1 MNQIQTA
8 VYARVSS
15 EQQTDAGTIKSQLEA
30 LRKRVAK
37 DGLNLPSEMLFIDD
51 GYSGA
56 TLIRPALE
64 RLRDCVALQGIDQ
77 LYVHSPDR
85 LARKYA
91 YQVLI
96 IDEFQRAGV
105 DIIFLNRNLGQSPE
119 DDLLLQVQGM
129 IAEYERAKIMER
141 SRRGKRYAAKNG
153 QISVLS
159 GAPYGYRYISKQE
172 GDGQANYDIIPDE
185 ARIVRQIFNWIGKDR
200 ISIGEVCRRLM
211 EANECTRSG
220 KATWDRSTIW
230 GILKN
235 PAYKGTAAFG
245 KTKNVPLRPKLRSQ
259 RGAQLQPRR
268 PASVENT
275 PKDEWITIPVPALV
289 TEDLFEVAQQQL
301 EENRQRARQH
311 KRGATHLLQ
320 GLLECAQCKYA
331 YYGKSISNKAS
342 KGKRRNYAYYR
353 CIGTDAYRFGGER
366 VCDNTQVRTD
376 MLEEFVW
383 NEVVSLLADPERIE
397 REFNRR
403 LDSSK
408 NEHDDLRPILTQ
420 QAKVRQG
427 IGRLIDSYTEGFVTK
442 EEFEP
447 RIKRFRQSLDFFEKK
462 GKQLTEQ
469 ANMQKELRLIITC
482 LEEFATNVQD
492 SLLKSNWLTKRDLI
506 RVLVKKIE
514 IGKNEVNVIFRV
526 TPPPF
531 DSGLIGGRLQ
541 HCLRGDVSIV
551 SKYSF
556 G

>member
-8 VYARVSS
+8 AYARVSS
-15 EQQTDAGTIKSQLEA
+15 EQQTDAGTIKSQLAA
-30 LRKRVAK
+30 LRKRVEK
-37 DGLNLPSEMLFIDD
+37 DGLSLPSEMLFIDE

-64 RLRDCVALQGIDQ
+64 RLRDFVAMQGIDRV
-77 LYVHSPDR
+77 YVHSPDR

-105 DIIFLNRNLGQSPE
+105 DVIFLNRNLGQSPE

-159 GAPYGYRYISKQE
+159 GAPYGYRYITKQE
-172 GDGQANYDIIPDE
+172 GGGQASYEIIPDE
-185 ARIVRQIFNWIGKDR
+185 ARVVRQIFNWIGKDR
-200 ISIGEVCRRLM
+200 VSIGDVCRRLM

-220 KATWDRSTIW
+220 KTTWDRTTIW

-245 KTKNVPLRPKLRSQ
+245 KTKNVPLRPRLRAQ
-259 RGAQLQPRR
+259 RGVQLQPRR

-289 TEDLFEVAQQQL
+289 SEDLFEVAQQQL
-301 EENRQRARQH
+301 EENRQRARQN

-320 GLLECAQCKYA
+320 GLLVCAQCQYA
-331 YYGKSISNKAS
+331 YYGKFISKKAS
-342 KGKRRNYAYYR
+342 KGKLRNYAYYR

-376 MLEEFVW
+376 MLDEFVW
-383 NEVVSLLADPERIE
+383 NEVVGLLSDPQRIE
-397 REFNRR
+397 REYKRR

-408 NEHDDLRPILTQ
+408 NEHDDLRFIQTQ

-447 RIKRFRQSLDFFEKK
+447 RIKRLRQRLDSFEKK

-492 SLLKSNWLTKRDLI
+492 SLLKSDWLTRRELI

-514 IGKNEVNVIFRV
+514 VGKDEVNVVFRV

-531 DSGLIGGRLQ
+531 DFGLIGGRLQ
-541 HCLRGDVSIV
+541 HCLRGDNS
-551 SKYSF
+551 SLW
-556 G
+556 GA